1 MTRNEEAF
9 NNWLDGGEYV
19 CFTCLD
25 KARFSLVASGQ
36 VHCAMVMKGLQERF
50 DTIGEYMDISPDK
63 PGEILDEMYE
73 AMLTWNIFYDEDG
86 EKRDA

>member
-1 MTRNEEAF
+1 MTRKEEAF
-9 NNWLDGGEYV
+9 NNGLDGGEYV

-25 KARFSLVASGQ
+25 RARLGLVASGQ

-63 PGEILDEMYE
+63 PCEILDEMYE